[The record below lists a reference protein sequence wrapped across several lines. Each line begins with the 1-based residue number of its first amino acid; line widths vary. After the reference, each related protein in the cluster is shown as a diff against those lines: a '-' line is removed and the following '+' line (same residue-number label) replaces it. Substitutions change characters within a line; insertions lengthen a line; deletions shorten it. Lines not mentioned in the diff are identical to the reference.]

1 MKSHK
6 SILALISIS
15 GLIFGMTSG
24 CSMKRNLFELD
35 FLKNFHSGVEKANK
49 KRFVLMYKP
58 QLHAEH
64 AISKMHLHPVK
75 LSKEQIRRQIR
86 SLEYREFSLGSKM
99 KPVFP
104 LSEINR
110 MSVLIKKSLSQIP
123 KNKIVFYA
131 LETPS
136 GPTEGILFASANILH
151 WKFFSIK
158 GENFSKY
165 PRPTWGAWSLV
176 PGPGQ
181 KYHAVH
187 KISRSEV
194 LENWIEVS
202 LPVRTRESRVESPP
216 LSIKRKSHQ
225 TASRATDTDRK
236 NKLDLQTNLYKKK

>member
-15 GLIFGMTSG
+15 GLIFGMASG

-49 KRFVLMYKP
+49 KRFILMYKP

-86 SLEYREFSLGSKM
+86 SLKYREFSLGSKM

-158 GENFSKY
+158 GENYSKY
-165 PRPTWGAWSLV
+165 PRPTWGAWSLAT
-176 PGPGQ
+176 GPGQ
-181 KYHAVH
+181 KYHVAH
-187 KISRSEV
+187 KISGSEV

-202 LPVRTRESRVESPP
+202 LPKRSRESRVEPSP
-216 LSIKRKSHQ
+216 LSFKRKSHQ
-225 TASRATDTDRK
+225 TALRAIDINRK
-236 NKLDLQTNLYKKK
+236 KKLDLQKKL

>member
-58 QLHAEH
+58 QLYAEH

-75 LSKEQIRRQIR
+75 LSKEQIRRQIQ
-86 SLEYREFSLGSKM
+86 SLGYREFSLGSKM
-99 KPVFP
+99 RPVFP

-158 GENFSKY
+158 QIRDNFWY
-165 PRPTWGAWSLV
+165 
-176 PGPGQ
+176 
-181 KYHAVH
+181 
-187 KISRSEV
+187 
-194 LENWIEVS
+194 
-202 LPVRTRESRVESPP
+202 
-216 LSIKRKSHQ
+216 
-225 TASRATDTDRK
+225 
-236 NKLDLQTNLYKKK
+236 

>member
-1 MKSHK
+1 MQSHK
-6 SILALISIS
+6 SILALIFIS
-15 GLIFGMTSG
+15 GLILGMTAG

-35 FLKNFHSGVEKANK
+35 FLKNFHSGVKKANK
-49 KRFVLMYKP
+49 KRFILMYKP

-75 LSKEQIRRQIR
+75 LSKEQIRRQMR
-86 SLEYREFSLGSKM
+86 SLKYREFSLGNKM

-104 LSEINR
+104 LSQINSI
-110 MSVLIKKSLSQIP
+110 SVLIKKSLSQTP

-158 GENFSKY
+158 GENYSEY
-165 PRPTWGAWSLV
+165 PRPIWGAWRLV

-181 KYHAVH
+181 KYHVAH
-187 KISRSEV
+187 KISGSEV

-225 TASRATDTDRK
+225 TASRATDADRK
-236 NKLDLQTNLYKKK
+236 DKLDLQTNLYKKK

>member
-15 GLIFGMTSG
+15 GLIFGMASG

-49 KRFVLMYKP
+49 KRFVLIYKP

-75 LSKEQIRRQIR
+75 LSKEQIRRQIQ
-86 SLEYREFSLGSKM
+86 SLGYREFSLGSKM
-99 KPVFP
+99 RPVFP

-158 GENFSKY
+158 GENYSKY
-165 PRPTWGAWSLV
+165 PRPTWGTWRLV
-176 PGPGQ
+176 PGHGQ
-181 KYHAVH
+181 KYHVAH
-187 KISRSEV
+187 KISGSKV

-202 LPVRTRESRVESPP
+202 LPIRTREFRVESPS

-225 TASRATDTDRK
+225 TTSRAIDADRK
-236 NKLDLQTNLYKKK
+236 NRLDLQKNLYKKK

>member
-15 GLIFGMTSG
+15 GLIFGMASG
-24 CSMKRNLFELD
+24 CSMKRDLFELD

-75 LSKEQIRRQIR
+75 LSKEQIRRQIQ
-86 SLEYREFSLGSKM
+86 SLGYREFSLGSKM
-99 KPVFP
+99 RPVFP

-151 WKFFSIK
+151 WQFFSIK
-158 GENFSKY
+158 GENYSKY
-165 PRPTWGAWSLV
+165 PRPTWGTWRLV
-176 PGPGQ
+176 PGHGQ
-181 KYHAVH
+181 KYHVAH
-187 KISRSEV
+187 KISGSKV

-202 LPVRTRESRVESPP
+202 LPIRTREFRVESPS

-225 TASRATDTDRK
+225 TTSRAIDADRK
-236 NKLDLQTNLYKKK
+236 NRLDLQKNLYKKK

>member
-1 MKSHK
+1 
-6 SILALISIS
+6 
-15 GLIFGMTSG
+15 
-24 CSMKRNLFELD
+24 
-35 FLKNFHSGVEKANK
+35 
-49 KRFVLMYKP
+49 
-58 QLHAEH
+58 
-64 AISKMHLHPVK
+64 MHLHPVK

-86 SLEYREFSLGSKM
+86 SLEYREFSLSSKM

-158 GENFSKY
+158 GENYSEY
-165 PRPTWGAWSLV
+165 PRPTWGTWRLV
-176 PGPGQ
+176 PSPGQ
-181 KYHAVH
+181 KYHVAH
-187 KISRSEV
+187 KISGSEV
-194 LENWIEVS
+194 LENWIEIS
-202 LPVRTRESRVESPP
+202 LPIKTRESRVKSSP

-225 TASRATDTDRK
+225 TASRAIDTDRK
-236 NKLDLQTNLYKKK
+236 NKLDLQKNLYKKK

>member
-15 GLIFGMTSG
+15 GLIFGMASG

-86 SLEYREFSLGSKM
+86 SLGYREFSLGSKM
-99 KPVFP
+99 RPVFP

-151 WKFFSIK
+151 WQFFSIK
-158 GENFSKY
+158 GENYSKY
-165 PRPTWGAWSLV
+165 PRPTWGTWRLV
-176 PGPGQ
+176 PGHGQ
-181 KYHAVH
+181 KYHVAH
-187 KISRSEV
+187 KISGSKV

-202 LPVRTRESRVESPP
+202 LPIRTREFRVESPS

-225 TASRATDTDRK
+225 TTSRAIDADRK
-236 NKLDLQTNLYKKK
+236 NRLDLQKNLYKKK